1 MISKPEL
8 REDIKKSVQFWPD
21 EFAELGI
28 IQTHQD
34 IRVLPNT
41 THKVTEL
48 DKQVKGLWS
57 GDRGVSHP
65 RHCVLFQSNSVRS
78 CLMLQKTKHLN
89 AKKTKIHGLI
99 LFLFGLS
106 WGKCL
111 LSVQYI
117 LKCTIGIYCIFNR
130 ENIPFSALCNIK
142 WKFLPTNVLYTLEV
156 RTGNKNL
163 LHRYTA
169 SED

>member
-1 MISKPEL
+1 MVHVIYECILHIRLNEDTLNKTGLIRKPEL

-21 EFAELGI
+21 EFAELGV

-34 IRVLPNT
+34 IGVLPNT

-78 CLMLQKTKHLN
+78 CLMLQKTNHLN
-89 AKKTKIHGLI
+89 AEKTKIPGLI
-99 LFLFGLS
+99 LFWFGLS

-111 LSVQYI
+111 LSVQYLRMHYRYI
-117 LKCTIGIYCIFNR
+117 LYI
-130 ENIPFSALCNIK
+130 
-142 WKFLPTNVLYTLEV
+142 
-156 RTGNKNL
+156 
-163 LHRYTA
+163 
-169 SED
+169 